1 MIWNDRT
8 SGNLLVSY
16 NFANGIWTMQPNV
29 LRVRVAGV
37 SDSVRVRLTLQD
49 DEVEYATD
57 NTGRVTIDLS
67 DIMRGKSI
75 GSSVSISVSYLSNSI
90 SISASVLGL
99 IDPLEMII
107 PQSLQS
113 DQMQEAMLIAPPTTW
128 IEPLFGLSDSV
139 ELYLKASAQSSATL
153 RLDQNSVQ
161 LVNGCNDIDVSSGVS
176 AISLIVGSASKKYRR
191 AELLC
196 GRRYAAVEWTSRSGM
211 KKRHTWEV
219 VQVSDST
226 NNSTEYQSIL
236 GYDVRKGQEQSITLR
251 LQGLTRY
258 DYWYYSDIIT
268 SNNVRVAISEH
279 DADFGDETRVKVVTK
294 KVVQP
299 DANGQYTLSVELKYK
314 RYDEF

>member
-16 NFANGIWTMQPNV
+16 NFSNGIWTMQPNV

-67 DIMRGKSI
+67 DIMRGKNR
-75 GSSVSISVSYLSNSI
+75 GSSVSIRVSYLSNSI

-107 PQSLQS
+107 PPSLQS
-113 DQMQEAMLIAPPTTW
+113 AQMQAILIAPPTTW

-153 RLDQNSVQ
+153 RLDQNSVK

-176 AISLIVGSASKKYRR
+176 AISLIVGNASKKYRR

-196 GRRYAAVEWTSRSGM
+196 GRRYAAVEWLSRSGQI
-211 KKRHTWEV
+211 KRHTWEV
-219 VQVSDST
+219 VKVTDAVSS
-226 NNSTEYQSIL
+226 STEYQSAL
-236 GYDVRKGQEQSITLR
+236 GYDVSKGQEQTLTLR

-268 SNNVRVAISEH
+268 SNDVRVALSER
-279 DADFGDETRVKVVTK
+279 DVDFGEETRVNVVTK

-299 DANGQYTLSVELKYK
+299 DANGSYTLSVELNFK